1 MGIPFHRLPTLL
13 NTSIPMMPDGPV
25 TTGASGSG
33 ARQPRGGPARSH
45 LWYRFG
51 TDFLSFVLGDF
62 FFKTTLKKGLGKD
75 NFFTHNFEA
84 PGCSRLFFQLDIKSE
99 TTDRQESVAPP

>member
-1 MGIPFHRLPTLL
+1 MGIAFHRLPTLL

-51 TDFLSFVLGDF
+51 NDFFSFVLVRDF
-62 FFKTTLKKGLGKD
+62 FQNNPQKGLGKGNFLSTLKKGLGKII
-75 NFFTHNFEA
+75 FL
-84 PGCSRLFFQLDIKSE
+84 PIILRLQAAAVCFLNWIE
-99 TTDRQESVAPP
+99 I